1 MRDSE
6 RIMMA
11 AIAGTAIGIAAG
23 ILLAPEKGSV
33 TREKL
38 ADQGRRLA
46 DQGRRVADTVKDTV
60 KEKVTAG
67 RDLLTNLK
75 DNMGNRQEDMYS
87 DKGTENQSQF

>member
-33 TREKL
+33 TRERL

-46 DQGRRVADTVKDTV
+46 DQGRRVADTV

-87 DKGTENQSQF
+87 DQGTENKSQF